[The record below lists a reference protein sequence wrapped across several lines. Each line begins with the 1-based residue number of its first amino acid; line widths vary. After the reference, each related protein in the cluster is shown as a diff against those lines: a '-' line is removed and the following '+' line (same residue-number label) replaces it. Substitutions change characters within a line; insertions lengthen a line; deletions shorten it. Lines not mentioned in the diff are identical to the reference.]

1 MAYLVLARKYRPQQF
16 EDVVEQLHVTQTL
29 SNAVASGRLAHA
41 ILLAGPR
48 GTGKTT
54 IARILAK
61 SMNCAAGPSPVACN
75 NCRSCREITESHAA
89 DVFEIDG
96 ASNNKVENVR
106 ELRENA
112 RYMPA
117 HSPYKI
123 YVIDEV
129 HMLSDAAFNALL
141 KILEEPPA
149 HVLFFFATTEP
160 NKIPITIL
168 SRCQRH
174 DLRRV
179 SLDGIVGHLDRLC
192 RAEGIDISE
201 KGLSLIAREADGS
214 IRDSLSLLDQIL
226 TCSDGTITDEQ
237 IIDILGVIDRQV
249 LFDVSDALFNG
260 QMDKLLE
267 ICDLLYRQGRHLMKF
282 YAELVEHF
290 RNLLVVK
297 MGGSSHALTGVAEHE
312 RRIMAQQAESV
323 TEPYVNQ
330 VLNTLFADEWQIKQS
345 VSPKIAMEMTFFKL
359 VQIQP
364 ALSLDTLIEKL
375 DQLKSGVAP
384 TAAAAKDEGGSV
396 PPAPGT
402 DAPASPAADSADNA
416 QTRQVTSKPAG
427 NAPIEDCPP
436 EPAPPP
442 EPEMS
447 AEATAEKAANHR
459 LPDTEPAPVQK
470 ASPAQAPEAASPA
483 DEPAAAADDPAAAWQ
498 ALRSWVCEKSPAL
511 GACLADGMLES
522 ITGDRIDIRVRSDSA
537 NVNFLSREKSVKN
550 LETLCGQYFGKP
562 MQVSVGIEQTG
573 AAAGNRKKEEK
584 QLKEETLNHPMVDAA
599 IKTFNG
605 RIVDIKILQ

>member
-16 EDVVEQLHVTQTL
+16 EDVVEQSHVTRTL
-29 SNAVASGRLAHA
+29 SNAVAAGRLAHA
-41 ILLAGPR
+41 ILFSGPR

-61 SMNCAAGPSPVACN
+61 SMNCSAGPTPVACN
-75 NCRSCREITESHAA
+75 NCRSCKEITESYAA

-168 SRCQRH
+168 SRCQRY

-179 SLDGIVGHLDRLC
+179 SLDGIIGHLNQLC
-192 RAEGIDISE
+192 RAEDIDISE

-249 LFDVSDALFNG
+249 LFDVSAALFNG

-297 MGGSSHALTGVAEHE
+297 MGGSNHALTGVAEHE
-312 RRIMAQQAESV
+312 RRLMARQAESV
-323 TEPYVNQ
+323 TEPYVNH
-330 VLNTLFADEWQIKQS
+330 VLNTLFADEWRIKQS

-364 ALSLDTLIEKL
+364 ALSIDALIEKL

-384 TAAAAKDEGGSV
+384 AEPATGNEGCSV
-396 PPAPGT
+396 PSTPGT
-402 DAPASPAADSADNA
+402 DAPAEPAAASADNA
-416 QTRQVTSKPAG
+416 QAGRISSKAAE
-427 NAPIEDCPP
+427 NAPSEAGPP

-442 EPEMS
+442 ETERTS
-447 AEATAEKAANHR
+447 EAAAAETVKHPR
-459 LPDTEPAPVQK
+459 PDTDPPPAPET
-470 ASPAQAPEAASPA
+470 SPAPEAASPA
-483 DEPAAAADDPAAAWQ
+483 DAPAATADDPAATWE

-511 GACLADGMLES
+511 GACLADGVLEA
-522 ITGDRIDIRVRSDSA
+522 ITDDRLDIRIRSDSA
-537 NVNFLSREKSVKN
+537 NVNLLSREKSIKN
-550 LETLCGQYFGKP
+550 LETLCGQYFGKS

-573 AAAGNRKKEEK
+573 SAAGNRKKEEK

-605 RIVDIKILQ
+605 RILDIKILQ